1 MLMFCATECSK
12 IMARVHATICI
23 VGQRWTW
30 RDRKMGKATLETRNV
45 AEPLLGSD
53 FLTAD
58 ALARELGVSPRT
70 IARWHVGRTGQP
82 RVCLG
87 KKIIFRPG
95 KRDRLVGRA

>member
-1 MLMFCATECSK
+1 
-12 IMARVHATICI
+12 
-23 VGQRWTW
+23 
-30 RDRKMGKATLETRNV
+30 MGKATLETRNV

-87 KKIIFRPG
+87 KKIIFRRASVIAWLEGREDRQRG
-95 KRDRLVGRA
+95 KSRR